1 MHALIAARPFSRRD
15 CPVDGLT
22 LRPTPYGMDHAELAL
37 EKAERSV
44 RECEQNVAVQ
54 RLIVRRLAERRLSI
68 AVAKQ
73 ELRQMEEALRI
84 RREHLERLQNSG

>member
-1 MHALIAARPFSRRD
+1 MINPEMAID
-15 CPVDGLT
+15 
-22 LRPTPYGMDHAELAL
+22 E
-37 EKAERSV
+37 AERSV